1 MPAASVRTGLRSPGF
16 AAVAAGLLAGQAAAA
31 PKTPLVVE
39 RAILVM
45 RHGIRAP
52 LAGEVPVGTRTAV
65 PWPAWPVTESRIT
78 PHGGRALEIVAA
90 ADRRLL
96 ATRGLLPTKG
106 CSSRAIRIR
115 TNSSQRT
122 ITSGEAYARGFAPGC
137 PVEIE
142 HLQLGTADPIFEPLR
157 ARATR
162 FDATAAV
169 ASIERETGGM
179 PALVARHRS
188 ALKLLDRVLDCT
200 PLASE
205 CVAAGA
211 PAVITSADGHD
222 IVLTGAIRATS
233 GVAQVLLL
241 QYLEGMPQADV
252 GWGRAD
258 PAVLQRLGALHAALF
273 SVFTRPSYMAAHQS
287 TVVGREI
294 LHALAGVGPRF
305 QLFMGHDTNVTA
317 VAAALHVDLEAP
329 GYAIND
335 VPPGGALLFERVHN
349 QRTGAKYVRVSYRT
363 QSPDAQRGLAPTIS
377 LIPLKVLGCGRVLC
391 ALGSF
396 EQRFTR
402 RLARTVDDR

>member
-142 HLQLGTADPIFEPLR
+142 HLQLGTADPIFERCVPVRR
-157 ARATR
+157 ASTQPRRLLPSSVRRAECR
-162 FDATAAV
+162 R
-169 ASIERETGGM
+169 AS
-179 PALVARHRS
+179 P
-188 ALKLLDRVLDCT
+188 
-200 PLASE
+200 
-205 CVAAGA
+205 
-211 PAVITSADGHD
+211 
-222 IVLTGAIRATS
+222 
-233 GVAQVLLL
+233 
-241 QYLEGMPQADV
+241 
-252 GWGRAD
+252 
-258 PAVLQRLGALHAALF
+258 LGAQAPRSRSGLH
-273 SVFTRPSYMAAHQS
+273 T
-287 TVVGREI
+287 
-294 LHALAGVGPRF
+294 AGVGVRCS
-305 QLFMGHDTNVTA
+305 GSAGSH
-317 VAAALHVDLEAP
+317 H
-329 GYAIND
+329 
-335 VPPGGALLFERVHN
+335 
-349 QRTGAKYVRVSYRT
+349 QR
-363 QSPDAQRGLAPTIS
+363 
-377 LIPLKVLGCGRVLC
+377 
-391 ALGSF
+391 
-396 EQRFTR
+396 R
-402 RLARTVDDR
+402 RP